1 LIRQRRTAFHRF
13 FRKGIKPA
21 YQNKID
27 MTALQTRLIPVSNGL
42 RLPVLTELEDT
53 HNVYDWLASW
63 SLGPRDTTWRF
74 NNPLQDANVAD
85 ISVGKWYSSL
95 RPGDSSRSGFLCVCP
110 RLKAVVYAEQDKP
123 TSGKSRWQRV
133 FVLRMRVDPAI
144 YETDGIVFA
153 ATLVPSEKA
162 IIVEDMLMY
171 KGFPSFFKAG
181 FSQRWEAT
189 QKALQ
194 EDVFADEDLMGGLR
208 LRLRDIKPLAEL
220 QALGISELI
229 PEEAGRRR
237 YLWIGRAQME
247 EAVSLSMQKT
257 PSRSMFI
264 DDTNEV
270 KEVVKVEDPVA
281 IATKGAFP
289 DQYFLTKADGSKMG
303 MALVQDPGVS
313 KEMRIKTKTNPQFK
327 VRVKESAEFP
337 GSYEILS
344 IV

>member
-1 LIRQRRTAFHRF
+1 M
-13 FRKGIKPA
+13 KGIKLILELL
-21 YQNKID
+21 ID
-27 MTALQTRLIPVSNGL
+27 MVALQTRVIPVSNGM
-42 RLPVLTELEDT
+42 RLPVLTEQGDT
-53 HNVYDWLASW
+53 QNVYDWLASW

-85 ISVGKWYSSL
+85 IGKGTWYSSP

-123 TSGKSRWQRV
+123 SQGKSKWQRV

-144 YETDGIVFA
+144 YETEGIVFA

-171 KGFPSFFKAG
+171 KGFASFYKAP
-181 FSQRWEAT
+181 FSKRWETT
-189 QKALQ
+189 QKSLQ
-194 EDVFADEDLMGGLR
+194 EDVFADEDLMGGLKIR
-208 LRLRDIKPLAEL
+208 LRSIRSLAET
-220 QALGISELI
+220 AELGVSEII

-237 YLWIGRAQME
+237 YLWIGRAQ
-247 EAVSLSMQKT
+247 EASSAAPVA
-257 PSRSMFI
+257 
-264 DDTNEV
+264 V
-270 KEVVKVEDPVA
+270 KEAEAEAEPVIQIQDDVA

-289 DQYFLTKADGSKMG
+289 DQYFLTRVDGQKIG
-303 MALVQDPGVS
+303 MAIVQDPGVS
-313 KEMRIKTKTNPQFK
+313 KEMRVKSKLNPQF
-327 VRVKESAEFP
+327 RVHIKEAAEFA

>member
-1 LIRQRRTAFHRF
+1 MGFHRSF
-13 FRKGIKPA
+13 KKGIKPP
-21 YQNKID
+21 YKRSID
-27 MTALQTRLIPVSNGL
+27 MATRLIPVSNGL
-42 RLPVLTELEDT
+42 RLPVLTEQEDT
-53 HNVYDWLASW
+53 HKVYDWLASW

-85 ISVGKWYSSL
+85 IAVGKWYSSL

-110 RLKAVVYAEQDKP
+110 RIKAVVYAEQDKP

-153 ATLVPSEKA
+153 ATLVPAEKA

-171 KGFPSFFKAG
+171 KGFASFYKAG
-181 FSQRWEAT
+181 FSQRWEST

-208 LRLRDIKPLAEL
+208 LRLRDVRPLAEL
-220 QALGISELI
+220 QDLGIAEII

-237 YLWIGRAQME
+237 YLWIGRAQTE
-247 EAVSLSMQKT
+247 EPATKA
-257 PSRSMFI
+257 MFI
-264 DDTNEV
+264 DDHEV
-270 KEVVKVEDPVA
+270 KEVTKEEDPVA

-289 DQYFLTKADGSKMG
+289 DQYFLTRVNGEKMG

-313 KEMRIKTKTNPQFK
+313 KEMRIKTKVNPQFK
-327 VRVKESAEFP
+327 VRVKESTEFA

>member
-1 LIRQRRTAFHRF
+1 M
-13 FRKGIKPA
+13 KGIKLILELL
-21 YQNKID
+21 ID
-27 MTALQTRLIPVSNGL
+27 MVALQTRVIPVSNGM
-42 RLPVLTELEDT
+42 RLPVLTEQGDIQ
-53 HNVYDWLASW
+53 NVYDWLASW

-85 ISVGKWYSSL
+85 IGKGTWYSAL

-123 TSGKSRWQRV
+123 SQGKSRWQRV

-144 YETDGIVFA
+144 YETEGIVFA

-171 KGFPSFFKAG
+171 KGFASFYKAP
-181 FSQRWEAT
+181 FSKRWETT
-189 QKALQ
+189 QKSLQ
-194 EDVFADEDLMGGLR
+194 EDVFADEDLMGGLKIR
-208 LRLRDIKPLAEL
+208 LRSIKSLAET
-220 QALGISELI
+220 AELGVSEII

-237 YLWIGRAQME
+237 YLWIGRAQ
-247 EAVSLSMQKT
+247 EASV
-257 PSRSMFI
+257 PVA
-264 DDTNEV
+264 V
-270 KEVVKVEDPVA
+270 KEVEAEAEPVLQTQDDVA

-289 DQYFLTKADGSKMG
+289 DQYFLTRVDGQKIG
-303 MALVQDPGVS
+303 MAIVQDPGVS
-313 KEMRIKTKTNPQFK
+313 KEMRVKSKLNPQF
-327 VRVKESAEFP
+327 RVHIKEAAEFA

>member
-1 LIRQRRTAFHRF
+1 
-13 FRKGIKPA
+13 
-21 YQNKID
+21 
-27 MTALQTRLIPVSNGL
+27 MVALQTRVIPVSNGM
-42 RLPVLTELEDT
+42 RLPVLTEQEDT

-85 ISVGKWYSSL
+85 IGKGTWYSSP

-123 TSGKSRWQRV
+123 TAGKSKWQRV

-144 YETDGIVFA
+144 YETEGIVFA
-153 ATLVPSEKA
+153 ATLVPSEKV

-171 KGFPSFFKAG
+171 KGFASFYKAG
-181 FSQRWEAT
+181 FSKRWETT
-189 QKALQ
+189 QKSLQ
-194 EDVFADEDLMGGLR
+194 EDVFADEDLMGGLKIR
-208 LRLRDIKPLAEL
+208 LRAIKPLAET
-220 QALGISELI
+220 AELGVSEII

-237 YLWIGRAQME
+237 YLWIGRAQDSSTSAPIVVAAPAITVAE
-247 EAVSLSMQKT
+247 PVIQ
-257 PSRSMFI
+257 PQ
-264 DDTNEV
+264 DDI
-270 KEVVKVEDPVA
+270 A

-289 DQYFLTKADGSKMG
+289 DQYFLTRIDGQKIG
-303 MALVQDPGVS
+303 MAIVQDPGVS
-313 KEMRIKTKTNPQFK
+313 KEMRVKSKNNPQF
-327 VRVKESAEFP
+327 RVHIKEAAEFA

>member
-1 LIRQRRTAFHRF
+1 V
-13 FRKGIKPA
+13 KGIKLILELL
-21 YQNKID
+21 ID
-27 MTALQTRLIPVSNGL
+27 MVALQTRVIPVSNGL
-42 RLPVLTELEDT
+42 RLPVLTEPEDT

-85 ISVGKWYSSL
+85 IGKSTWYSSP

-123 TSGKSRWQRV
+123 TAGKSKWQRV

-144 YETDGIVFA
+144 YETAGIVFA
-153 ATLVPSEKA
+153 ATLVPSEKV

-171 KGFPSFFKAG
+171 KGFASFYKAG
-181 FSQRWEAT
+181 FSQRWETT
-189 QKALQ
+189 QKSLQ
-194 EDVFADEDLMGGLR
+194 EDVWADEDLMGGLKIR
-208 LRLRDIKPLAEL
+208 LRSIKPLAET
-220 QALGISELI
+220 AELGVSEII

-237 YLWIGRAQME
+237 YLWIGRAQ
-247 EAVSLSMQKT
+247 EAPAPVVPAPVV
-257 PSRSMFI
+257 PSI
-264 DDTNEV
+264 TVAEPVIQPKDDI
-270 KEVVKVEDPVA
+270 A

-289 DQYFLTKADGSKMG
+289 DQYFLSRIDGTKMG
-303 MALVQDPGVS
+303 MAIVQDPGVS
-313 KEMRIKTKTNPQFK
+313 KEMRVKSKNNPQF
-327 VRVKESAEFP
+327 RVHIKEAAEFA

>member
-1 LIRQRRTAFHRF
+1 
-13 FRKGIKPA
+13 
-21 YQNKID
+21 
-27 MTALQTRLIPVSNGL
+27 M
-42 RLPVLTELEDT
+42 
-53 HNVYDWLASW
+53 
-63 SLGPRDTTWRF
+63 
-74 NNPLQDANVAD
+74 
-85 ISVGKWYSSL
+85 
-95 RPGDSSRSGFLCVCP
+95 
-110 RLKAVVYAEQDKP
+110 
-123 TSGKSRWQRV
+123 SGKSRWQRV

-153 ATLVPSEKA
+153 TTLVPSEKA

-171 KGFPSFFKAG
+171 KGFASFFKAG

-208 LRLRDIKPLAEL
+208 LRLRDIQPLAEL

>member
-1 LIRQRRTAFHRF
+1 V
-13 FRKGIKPA
+13 KGIKLILELL
-21 YQNKID
+21 ID
-27 MTALQTRLIPVSNGL
+27 MVALQTRVIPVSNGL
-42 RLPVLTELEDT
+42 RLPVLTEQEDT

-85 ISVGKWYSSL
+85 IGKGTWYSSP

-123 TSGKSRWQRV
+123 TAGKSKWQRV

-144 YETDGIVFA
+144 YETEGIVFA
-153 ATLVPSEKA
+153 ATLVPSEKV

-171 KGFPSFFKAG
+171 KGFASFYKAG
-181 FSQRWEAT
+181 FSKRWETT
-189 QKALQ
+189 QKSLQ
-194 EDVFADEDLMGGLR
+194 EDVWADEDLMGGLKIR
-208 LRLRDIKPLAEL
+208 LRSIKPLAET
-220 QALGISELI
+220 AELGVSEII

-237 YLWIGRAQME
+237 YLWIGRAQ
-247 EAVSLSMQKT
+247 EASASTAPVVVAA
-257 PSRSMFI
+257 PSI
-264 DDTNEV
+264 TVAEPVLQPQDDI
-270 KEVVKVEDPVA
+270 A

-289 DQYFLTKADGSKMG
+289 DQYFLSRIDGTKIG
-303 MALVQDPGVS
+303 MAIVQDPGVS
-313 KEMRIKTKTNPQFK
+313 KEMRVKSKNNPQF
-327 VRVKESAEFP
+327 RVHIKEAAEFA

>member
-1 LIRQRRTAFHRF
+1 
-13 FRKGIKPA
+13 
-21 YQNKID
+21 
-27 MTALQTRLIPVSNGL
+27 MVALQTRVIPVSNGM
-42 RLPVLTELEDT
+42 RLPVLTEQGDT
-53 HNVYDWLASW
+53 QNVYDWLASW

-85 ISVGKWYSSL
+85 IGKGTWYSSP

-123 TSGKSRWQRV
+123 SQGKSKWQRV

-144 YETDGIVFA
+144 YETEGIVFA

-171 KGFPSFFKAG
+171 KGFASFYKAP
-181 FSQRWEAT
+181 FSKRWETT
-189 QKALQ
+189 QKSLQ
-194 EDVFADEDLMGGLR
+194 EDVFADEDLMGGLKIR
-208 LRLRDIKPLAEL
+208 LRSIRSLAET
-220 QALGISELI
+220 AELGVSEII

-237 YLWIGRAQME
+237 YLWIGRAQ
-247 EAVSLSMQKT
+247 EASSAAPVA
-257 PSRSMFI
+257 
-264 DDTNEV
+264 V
-270 KEVVKVEDPVA
+270 KEAEAEAEPVIQIQDDVA

-289 DQYFLTKADGSKMG
+289 DQYFLTRVDGQKIG
-303 MALVQDPGVS
+303 MAIVQDPGVS
-313 KEMRIKTKTNPQFK
+313 KEMRVKSKNNPQF
-327 VRVKESAEFP
+327 RVHIKEAAEFA

>member
-1 LIRQRRTAFHRF
+1 
-13 FRKGIKPA
+13 
-21 YQNKID
+21 
-27 MTALQTRLIPVSNGL
+27 MVALQTRVIPVSNGM
-42 RLPVLTELEDT
+42 RLPVLTEQEDT

-85 ISVGKWYSSL
+85 IKKGIWYSSP

-123 TSGKSRWQRV
+123 TAGKSKWQRV

-144 YETDGIVFA
+144 YETEGIVFA
-153 ATLVPSEKA
+153 ATLVPSEKV

-171 KGFPSFFKAG
+171 KGFASFYKAG
-181 FSQRWEAT
+181 FSKRWETT
-189 QKALQ
+189 QKSLQ
-194 EDVFADEDLMGGLR
+194 EDVFADEDLMGGLKIR
-208 LRLRDIKPLAEL
+208 LRSIKPLAET
-220 QALGISELI
+220 AELGVSEII

-237 YLWIGRAQME
+237 YLWIGRAQ
-247 EAVSLSMQKT
+247 EASAAPVVVAAPAITVAEPVLQ
-257 PSRSMFI
+257 PQ
-264 DDTNEV
+264 DD
-270 KEVVKVEDPVA
+270 VA

-289 DQYFLTKADGSKMG
+289 DQYFLTRIDGQKIG
-303 MALVQDPGVS
+303 MAIVQDPGVS
-313 KEMRIKTKTNPQFK
+313 KEMRVKSKNNPQF
-327 VRVKESAEFP
+327 RVHIKEAAEFA

>member
-1 LIRQRRTAFHRF
+1 V
-13 FRKGIKPA
+13 KGIKLILELL
-21 YQNKID
+21 ID
-27 MTALQTRLIPVSNGL
+27 MVALQTRVIPVSNGM
-42 RLPVLTELEDT
+42 RLPVLTEQGDT
-53 HNVYDWLASW
+53 QNVYDWLASW

-85 ISVGKWYSSL
+85 IGKGTWYSSP

-123 TSGKSRWQRV
+123 SQGKSKWQRV

-144 YETDGIVFA
+144 YETEGIVFA

-171 KGFPSFFKAG
+171 KGFASFYKAP
-181 FSQRWEAT
+181 FSKRWETT
-189 QKALQ
+189 QKSLQ
-194 EDVFADEDLMGGLR
+194 EDVFADEDLMGGLKIR
-208 LRLRDIKPLAEL
+208 LRSIRSLAET
-220 QALGISELI
+220 AELGVSEII

-237 YLWIGRAQME
+237 YLWIGRAQ
-247 EAVSLSMQKT
+247 EASSAAPVA
-257 PSRSMFI
+257 
-264 DDTNEV
+264 V
-270 KEVVKVEDPVA
+270 KEAEAEAEPVIQIQDDVA

-289 DQYFLTKADGSKMG
+289 DQYFLTRVDGQKIG
-303 MALVQDPGVS
+303 MAIVQDPGVS
-313 KEMRIKTKTNPQFK
+313 KEMRVKSKLNPQF
-327 VRVKESAEFP
+327 RVHIKEAAEFA